1 MVVLRAAVAAVLLA
15 LAACSVGEVPIPGGT
30 PDAGTGGSD
39 PQATFNAKV
48 RPLVTRCLNCHGPAQ
63 PPNLT
68 SYAMLDARYK
78 TKPSSANILIT
89 KGDHQGT
96 MYFSQPD
103 KTTVAMWIDSL

>member
-1 MVVLRAAVAAVLLA
+1 
-15 LAACSVGEVPIPGGT
+15 
-30 PDAGTGGSD
+30 
-39 PQATFNAKV
+39 
-48 RPLVTRCLNCHGPAQ
+48 
-63 PPNLT
+63 
-68 SYAMLDARYK
+68 MLDARYK